1 MKLPAWI
8 AGFAILCSFNL
19 FAFELTTGKTL
30 PVIVLPEKADPS
42 TVLAADELSGYV
54 KKVSGKTLS
63 VVRGK
68 SDAEKQIVIGT
79 LDTVKD
85 APTDLL
91 KKLQEGKKN
100 DAFIISAQGR
110 RLYIIGK
117 NRVAELYGTYQFLE
131 DKLGVRWMKAATP
144 EDNGEYIPK
153 NTDIFFPDFELY
165 REPWFIHRRLDQCGS
180 AWNVIPKNGI
190 SWAVRNGFQ
199 CPPPYGF
206 RPDYNKDFAEFFPPR
221 TPDEVLS
228 GGGGHTTFTAAVPT
242 ELFKTHPEYFALLD
256 EKRTLFDGG
265 QHCYQYCISNPEVQ
279 QKVADYI
286 LSKIGKYGSDK
297 ANYLFGMA
305 DTSVGW
311 CECPECRKLDKSE
324 KYNYL
329 NVTNRFHAVVQKIAE
344 KVYSKCPDARLYV
357 WAYHTYREIPKDV
370 KIDPRME
377 VQYCIHGRCYG
388 HKLDDP
394 ECLRNVKQYELL
406 KEWLKLSPSIFTYE
420 YLSSTPPLYIPHER
434 TQANDLKLYKKLGM
448 TGYKEEAP
456 FEDSRFVGEKKDDSR
471 KDAFPSCW
479 QWLYVTGKLL
489 WNPDQNVD
497 ELLADAESKYYG
509 TAYPAMKK
517 YHDLRRKLWENGS
530 NCMGY
535 PTGNQRSAVLLN
547 TPGSKDTLLGYL
559 AEAEKLA
566 DSDKTL
572 HHRIALDRKWL
583 EQYWTKPNEELK
595 SKFGNAFRAPRANGP
610 VVIDG
615 DGKDPAWA
623 GAFYTEAFKE
633 FKEIITD
640 ENSEVPAPLKTTVG
654 ILSDDKYL
662 YFLITA
668 MEPQPGKLKA
678 AAEKDGPVWG
688 EDSIEIFLYPP
699 TAANTYYQLAI
710 NSKGTVFDAICPGSN
725 AKYDLGAEVK
735 TKVLNDRY
743 VIELKVPADKI
754 GPFERGAIWRIHFAR
769 NRKIKDDGFAASYS
783 IDGARYHNTVA
794 YRALEIGSPYLKNGS
809 FDDVKDGKAQFWNT
823 DKNVEFVK
831 NGNGY
836 SLHYQNGGS
845 CYQLLTD
852 PALWQSKSPRKI
864 SVSLKASGAKT
875 LNLCFL
881 RYTDTP
887 DSKAKHGYTRKFLPT
902 VKIAEL
908 QLEKEPKIFTAE
920 YTIAPEEWAG
930 LLLGSHFEFT
940 VDDVSVKL
948 IK

>member
-1 MKLPAWI
+1 MKLRQWI
-8 AGFAILCSFNL
+8 TLLALLSGTVVS
-19 FAFELTTGKTL
+19 AFDLTTGKTL

-63 VVRGK
+63 VIRGK

-91 KKLQEGKKN
+91 KKLRDAKKSE
-100 DAFIISAQGR
+100 AFVIAAQGNR
-110 RLYIIGK
+110 MYIIGK

-131 DKLGVRWMKAATP
+131 DKLGVRWLKAATP
-144 EDNGEYIPK
+144 EDDGEYIPK
-153 NTDIFFPDFELY
+153 NTDLSFPDFELY
-165 REPWFIHRRLDQCGS
+165 REPWFTHRRLDQTGS
-180 AWNVIPKNGI
+180 YWNVIPKNSI
-190 SWAVRNGFQ
+190 ALAVRNGFQ
-199 CPPPYGF
+199 TPPPYGA
-206 RPDYNKDFAEFFPPR
+206 RPDSNKEFAEFFLPR

-228 GGGGHTTFTAAVPT
+228 IGGGHTTFSNAVPPA
-242 ELFKTHPEYFALLD
+242 LFKTHPEYFALLD
-256 EKRTLFDGG
+256 GKRTLFDGG
-265 QHCYQYCISNPEVQ
+265 HQCYQYCISNPEVQ

-286 LSKIGKYGSDK
+286 LSQIGKYGSGK
-297 ANYLFGMA
+297 ASYLFGMA

-311 CECPECRKLDKSE
+311 CECPECRKLDKSD

-329 NVTNRFHAVVQKIAE
+329 NVTNRFHAIVQKIAE
-344 KVYSKCPDARLYV
+344 KVYAKCPDARLYV

-394 ECLRNVKQYELL
+394 ECLRNAKQYSLL
-406 KEWLKLSPSIFTYE
+406 KDWLKLSPTIYTYE
-420 YLSSTPPLYIPHER
+420 YFTCTPPLYVPHER
-434 TQANDLKLYKKLGM
+434 TQAHDLKLYKKLGI
-448 TGYKEEAP
+448 TGYKEEASFP
-456 FEDSRFVGEKKDDSR
+456 DSKLIGNNQEQR
-471 KDAFPSCW
+471 KEIFPSCW

-489 WNPDQNVD
+489 WNPDLNVD
-497 ELLADAESKYYG
+497 ELLTDAESKYYG
-509 TAYPAMKK
+509 AAYPAMKK

-530 NCMGY
+530 NDMGY
-535 PTGNQRSAVLLN
+535 PTGDQRSAALLN
-547 TPGSKDTLLGYL
+547 TPGSKEALLGYL

-566 DSDKTL
+566 QNDKTL
-572 HHRIALDRKWL
+572 LYRIGLDKKWL
-583 EQYWTKPNEELK
+583 EQYWIKPNEELK
-595 SKFGNAFRAPRANGP
+595 SKFGNAFRAPKTNAP
-610 VVIDG
+610 IIIDG

-623 GAFYTEAFKE
+623 GAFYTDAFKE
-633 FKEIITD
+633 TFTD
-640 ENSEVPAPLKTTVG
+640 AHADIPASLKTTVG
-654 ILSDDKYL
+654 ILSDDKNL

-688 EDSIEIFLYPP
+688 EDGMEIFLYPP
-699 TAANTYYQLAI
+699 TAANTYYQIAV
-710 NSKGTVFDAICPGSN
+710 NSKGTVFDAICPGNN
-725 AKYDLGAEVK
+725 AKFDLGAEVK
-735 TKVLNDRY
+735 TKILADRY

-754 GPFERGAIWRIHFAR
+754 GPFERGALWRIHFAR

-783 IDGARYHNTVA
+783 IDGTGYHDTVA
-794 YRALEIGSPYLKNGS
+794 YRALEIGSPYLRNGS
-809 FDDVKDGKAQFWNT
+809 FDDIKDGKAQFWNT

-831 NGNGY
+831 NGNGFA
-836 SLHYQNGGS
+836 LHCKNGGS
-845 CYQLLTD
+845 AYQLLTD

-875 LNLCFL
+875 LNLYFL
-881 RYTDTP
+881 HYTDTP
-887 DSKAKHGYTRKFLPT
+887 DSKAKHGYTRKLLPT
-902 VKIAEL
+902 VKVAEF

-920 YTIAPEEWAG
+920 YTIAPDEWAG
-930 LLLGSHFEFT
+930 LLLQSYFEFT

-948 IK
+948 IQ

>member
-8 AGFAILCSFNL
+8 AGIVFLCSFPL
-19 FAFELTTGKTL
+19 CAFDLTTGKTL
-30 PVIVLPEKADPS
+30 PVIVLPEKADQS
-42 TVLAADELSGYV
+42 TVLAANELSGYV

-63 VVRGK
+63 VVQGK

-79 LDTVKD
+79 LETVKE
-85 APTDLL
+85 APPALL
-91 KKLQEGKKN
+91 KKLQEGKKS
-100 DAFIISAQGR
+100 DAFIVAARGT

-131 DKLGVRWMKAATP
+131 DKLGVRWLKAATP
-144 EDNGEYIPK
+144 EDDGEYIPK
-153 NTDIFFPDFELY
+153 NADLSFSDFELY
-165 REPWFIHRRLDQCGS
+165 REPWFTHRRLDQCGS

-228 GGGGHTTFTAAVPT
+228 GGGGHTTFTAAVPPA
-242 ELFKTHPEYFALLD
+242 LFKTHPEYFSLLD
-256 EKRTLFDGG
+256 GKRTLFDGG
-265 QHCYQYCISNPEVQ
+265 HQCYQYCISNPEVQ

-286 LSKIGKYGSDK
+286 LSRIEKYGSGK
-297 ANYLFGMA
+297 ASYLFGMA

-370 KIDPRME
+370 KINPRME

-406 KEWLKLSPSIFTYE
+406 KEWLKLSPSIFSYE
-420 YLSSTPPLYIPHER
+420 YLSSTPPLYMPHER
-434 TQANDLKLYKKLGM
+434 TQAHDLKLYKQLGM

-479 QWLYVTGKLL
+479 QWLYVNGKLL
-489 WNPDQNVD
+489 WNPDRNVD
-497 ELLADAESKYYG
+497 EVLADAESKYYG
-509 TAYPAMKK
+509 AAYPAMKK
-517 YHDLRRKLWENGS
+517 YHDLRRKLWENGA
-530 NCMGY
+530 NDMGY
-535 PTGNQRSAVLLN
+535 PTGDQRSATLLN
-547 TPGSKDTLLGYL
+547 TPGSKEALLGYL
-559 AEAEKLA
+559 TEAEKLA
-566 DSDKTL
+566 GNDKTL
-572 HHRIALDRKWL
+572 LHRIGLDKKWL
-583 EQYWTKPNEELK
+583 ERYWIKPNEELK
-595 SKFGNAFRAPRANGP
+595 SKFGNAFRAPKASSKI
-610 VVIDG
+610 VIDG

-623 GAFYTEAFKE
+623 GAFYTDAFKE
-633 FKEIITD
+633 TFTD
-640 ENSEVPAPLKTTVG
+640 AHADIPAPLKTTVG

-678 AAEKDGPVWG
+678 VAEKDGPVWG
-688 EDSIEIFLYPP
+688 EDGMEIFLYPP
-699 TAANTYYQLAI
+699 TAANTYYQIAV
-710 NSKGTVFDAICPGSN
+710 NSKGTVFDAICPGTN

-754 GPFERGAIWRIHFAR
+754 GPFERGALWRIHFAR

-783 IDGARYHNTVA
+783 IDGTGYHDTVA
-794 YRALEIGSPYLKNGS
+794 YRTLEIGSPYLRNGS
-809 FDDVKDGKAQFWNT
+809 FDDLKDGKAQFWNT

-831 NGNGY
+831 NGNGFA
-836 SLHYQNGGS
+836 LHYEKGGS

-864 SVSLKASGAKT
+864 SISLKASGTKT

-902 VKIAEL
+902 VKVAEL

-930 LLLGSHFEFT
+930 LLLQSYFEFT